1 MHGHGVVVV
10 EPGESR
16 FACDRK
22 WRTLK
27 RDCLL
32 RRKKYPPVLR
42 KFERRERIAID
53 ESENPDHA

>member
-1 MHGHGVVVV
+1 M